1 MPTWRKAL
9 ANNGKQVA
17 GKEMELIA
25 NMAEGRW
32 TITENGWLKEGWKM
46 IADMAEGFKPI
57 MENWWLAVRWN

>member
-1 MPTWRKAL
+1 
-9 ANNGKQVA
+9 
-17 GKEMELIA
+17 MELIA